1 MMNLLGCS
9 KDNFLKLML
18 YMNYKKDKMANTYIF
33 KGDKKNKLKK
43 VQIKENPFSKLLTM
57 KLSR

>member
-18 YMNYKKDKMANTYIF
+18 YMNYKKDKIENTYIF
-33 KGDKKNKLKK
+33 KGDRKSKLKK
-43 VQIKENPFSKLLTM
+43 VQIKENPI
-57 KLSR
+57 

>member
-1 MMNLLGCS
+1 M
-9 KDNFLKLML
+9 KLML
-18 YMNYKKDKMANTYIF
+18 YMNYKKDKEENSYIF
-33 KGDKKNKLKK
+33 KGDKKSKFKK